1 MRNYEDMFRPTY
13 EVYSV
18 VGWAA
23 GLFLLII
30 LRPPFWP
37 LVLPIFI
44 GLMVLRAFQA
54 GQLWKFRLSLSA
66 YRMSVMSVRDLLL
79 KSREMR
85 AQKKSLYIGRGF
97 SWGQKQAEIAQQI
110 IERNDDEIC
119 DIPISIKR
127 MIENSNKV
135 PPQER
140 SPVQRVTAM
149 VANYLLPK
157 NTKIVT
163 DTAIGV
169 PWIHGLAGDKEQD
182 LALPLDALTGHTL
195 ILGTT
200 RAGKTRLY
208 EMLTTQIIDMGSCLI
223 VVDPKKDQDLV
234 KRMRQ
239 QCKRTKR
246 TFLYFDAARPSES
259 IRINP
264 LANWNNIS
272 EPATRIGQLI
282 DADGSFAAFAWKT
295 LAIIQRALVAAGE
308 KPNIKNTK
316 QYVDLGV
323 DGLAERIMTLHFV
336 KKHGPEWDRD
346 FRNAPAGGFSGE
358 RSKGPPTRLDKMIEK
373 YKSEG
378 DNTDAIN
385 GIIAMVMHS
394 KEHFSKMI
402 QVLQPIL
409 EMLGADEI
417 GKLLSPDPSDL
428 SDTRPIYDMRKIID
442 EKAVL
447 YVGLDALSN
456 KIIASAI
463 GSILLADLASTLGG
477 IYNFSKPADVFMLI
491 DEAAEVMNDQ
501 ATQILNKGGGAGIK
515 VFLAAQSVSDF
526 TVRYG
531 SKDKAEQVLANLN
544 NLICLRVR
552 SDETASMYV
561 SKLFGKTSTRV
572 IETGYSTGSESASS
586 FTDFRSNVSKN
597 LRSTQVDLVN
607 PSLLTRLPPLQY
619 FAFIS
624 GRSYFKGSLPFID

>member
-1 MRNYEDMFRPTY
+1 MRSYEDMFRPTY

-18 VGWAA
+18 IGWAA
-23 GLFLLII
+23 GLVLLVL
-30 LRPPFWP
+30 LRPPFWV
-37 LVLPIFI
+37 LVAPVFM
-44 GLMVLRAFQA
+44 GLLVLRAAQA
-54 GQLWKFRLSLSA
+54 ARLWKFRLSLSV
-66 YRMSVMSVRDLLL
+66 YRISVVPVREFLA
-79 KSREMR
+79 KSRLFR
-85 AQKKSLYIGRGF
+85 AKRKALYIGRGF
-97 SWGQKQAEIAQQI
+97 AWGQKHAEIAQQI
-110 IERNDDEIC
+110 MDRNHDEIG
-119 DIPISIKR
+119 DIPLTIKR
-127 MIENSNKV
+127 VIEHCNEV
-135 PPQER
+135 PPG
-140 SPVQRVTAM
+140 QRNPIQQAAAAAV
-149 VANYLLPK
+149 NYLLPK
-157 NTKIVT
+157 DTKVVS

-169 PWIHGLAGDKEQD
+169 PWIHGLAGEEEEDIG
-182 LALPLDALTGHTL
+182 LPLDSLTGHTL

-208 EMLTTQIIDMGSCLI
+208 ELLVTQIIDMGSCLI
-223 VVDPKKDQDLV
+223 VFDPKKDQALV
-234 KRMRQ
+234 TRMRNE
-239 QCKRTKR
+239 CKRAKR

-264 LANWNNIS
+264 LANWNNVS

-316 QYVDLGV
+316 RHVDLGIE
-323 DGLAERIMTLHFV
+323 DLAERILTLHFL

-346 FRNAPAGGFSGE
+346 IRNAPAGSNGGG
-358 RSKGPPTRLDKMIEK
+358 KGPPGRLDLMIAK
-373 YKSEG
+373 YIDEG
-378 DNTDAIN
+378 DTTDAID
-385 GIIAMVMHS
+385 GVITMVKHS

-409 EMLGADEI
+409 EMLGSGEI
-417 GKLLSPDPSDL
+417 GELLSPDPSDL
-428 SDTRPIYDMRKIID
+428 TDKRPIYDLRKIID
-442 EKAVL
+442 QKAVL
-447 YVGLDALSN
+447 YVGLDSLSN

-463 GSILLADLASTLGG
+463 GSILLADLASTLGN
-477 IYNFSKPADVFMLI
+477 IYNFSTPADVYMLI

-531 SKDKAEQVLANLN
+531 SSDKAEQVLANLN

-561 SKLFGKTSTRV
+561 TKLFGKTSTRV
-572 IETGYSTGSESASS
+572 METGYSTGSESASS

-597 LRSTQVDLVN
+597 LRSTQVELVN

-624 GRSYFKGSLPFID
+624 GRSYYKGTLPLIE